1 MATGFDNE
9 VDDDEE
15 NASSDKLSDLRKATF
30 VFFSIINDDVFL
42 GHLISPVVRFCLDP
56 ASAGR

>member
-30 VFFSIINDDVFL
+30 VFFSVINDDVFL
-42 GHLISPVVRFCLDP
+42 GHLISPVVR
-56 ASAGR
+56 

>member
-30 VFFSIINDDVFL
+30 VFFSVINDDVLL
-42 GHLISPVVRFCLDP
+42 GHLISPVVRYLFE
-56 ASAGR
+56 SGIAGR